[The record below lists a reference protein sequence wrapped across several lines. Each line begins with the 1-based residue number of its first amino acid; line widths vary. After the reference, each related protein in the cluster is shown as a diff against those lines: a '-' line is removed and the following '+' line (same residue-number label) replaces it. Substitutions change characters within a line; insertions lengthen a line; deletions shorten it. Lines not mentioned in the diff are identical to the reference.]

1 MPETEPTRPSI
12 STGAGPQLIPPG
24 FLTDTFNIQI
34 VRDGIRGRRFYRY
47 EVGPDFYLGRDSQIR
62 GIMRLVGARYFWLRG
77 WNYCKIA
84 DPDHCHAKGV
94 KWTEAEL
101 AHVDFDHIDGN
112 RLNHRVGN
120 LQPSC
125 SSCNSHKQKLQMKS
139 GLLSSTSS
147 LEREA
152 PVRGLGILTATQL
165 ERADA
170 PIRINLTIYD
180 TFTDWLKD
188 EIDEKREITVK
199 HALDGGAKFMRKRT
213 GHGSIQSARNFLD
226 MEASEEGEYE
236 IMEGKI
242 RRREAAKR

>member
-1 MPETEPTRPSI
+1 
-12 STGAGPQLIPPG
+12 
-24 FLTDTFNIQI
+24 
-34 VRDGIRGRRFYRY
+34 
-47 EVGPDFYLGRDSQIR
+47 
-62 GIMRLVGARYFWLRG
+62 MRLVGARYFWLRG

-84 DPDHCHAKGV
+84 DPDHCHAKDV
-94 KWTEAEL
+94 KWTETEL

-112 RLNHRVGN
+112 RLNHRMAN

-147 LEREA
+147 LEREV

-165 ERADA
+165 QRADA

-199 HALDGGAKFMRKRT
+199 HALDAGAKHMRKRT

-236 IMEGKI
+236 IVEGKI
-242 RRREAAKR
+242 RRREAVKR